1 MINLTNKLRCKLAH
15 KLAVSVILITPVL
28 SGCASKV
35 DEQNYRQS
43 MEAFVAET
51 NVAAHLAS
59 EDEINWWQQLHSA
72 QLNKLVNDALASN
85 YDLKT
90 SQLQM
95 KSALAKLGAQKAEY
109 LPQGGVNLGAQRTG
123 LADDVTRQSSANLGL
138 NWQLDLFG
146 RITALV
152 DAANASAMSQAEQL
166 RALRIEVVSA
176 VVTGYISYQG
186 NKQKEKIL
194 NLQITALE
202 QSIDVLEARV
212 QEGIASELDL
222 NRTHAQLSQQQALL
236 PDVSY
241 AQYRDLSTLA
251 MLTGRFSGDI
261 ILEDEQTILDTLFT
275 VALAEPNKAIALRPD
290 ISRALYEFSQTNSLS
305 VAASKALLPDV
316 SLDAF
321 VGIVSLGTNTLS
333 NTQQQWQILPQI
345 KWSLLSYPALL
356 AQRDAQQYL
365 SKAAYNEYQKVVL
378 GALNDSELSLRLL
391 SKSIAQKGYADQRYS
406 FANKAFLQANAMYQ
420 EGQIPYL
427 ALLDARQD
435 VLIAEDNAVNA
446 KITSSLAKVKAY
458 QAFNGRWSYGLK
470 TL

>member
-1 MINLTNKLRCKLAH
+1 M
-15 KLAVSVILITPVL
+15 
-28 SGCASKV
+28 
-35 DEQNYRQS
+35 
-43 MEAFVAET
+43 
-51 NVAAHLAS
+51 
-59 EDEINWWQQLHSA
+59 
-72 QLNKLVNDALASN
+72 
-85 YDLKT
+85 
-90 SQLQM
+90 
-95 KSALAKLGAQKAEY
+95 
-109 LPQGGVNLGAQRTG
+109 
-123 LADDVTRQSSANLGL
+123 
-138 NWQLDLFG
+138 
-146 RITALV
+146 
-152 DAANASAMSQAEQL
+152 
-166 RALRIEVVSA
+166 
-176 VVTGYISYQG
+176 
-186 NKQKEKIL
+186 
-194 NLQITALE
+194 
-202 QSIDVLEARV
+202 
-212 QEGIASELDL
+212 
-222 NRTHAQLSQQQALL
+222 
-236 PDVSY
+236 
-241 AQYRDLSTLA
+241 
-251 MLTGRFSGDI
+251 
-261 ILEDEQTILDTLFT
+261 
-275 VALAEPNKAIALRPD
+275 
-290 ISRALYEFSQTNSLS
+290 
-305 VAASKALLPDV
+305 LPDV

-345 KWSLLSYPALL
+345 EWSLLSYPALL